1 MYHNVLHNALNCQ
14 AKWASQLVV
23 PVEVLCS
30 LPVVVVVVVVVHE
43 MGAFPNVVVLG
54 LVKSENWTKRGP
66 ESDKL

>member
-1 MYHNVLHNALNCQ
+1 
-14 AKWASQLVV
+14 
-23 PVEVLCS
+23 VEVLCS